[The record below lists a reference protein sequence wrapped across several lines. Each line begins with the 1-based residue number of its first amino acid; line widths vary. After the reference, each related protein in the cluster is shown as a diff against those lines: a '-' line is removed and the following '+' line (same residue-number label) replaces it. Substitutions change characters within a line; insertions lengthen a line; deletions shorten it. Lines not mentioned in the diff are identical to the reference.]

1 MIKIKTSIVSK
12 RALKKFILPIG
23 LKNRSL
29 KMTNHFCINVSLK
42 ICQKWKDIS
51 FYIYIHCSAFI
62 WNVFYWTF
70 FDKFHCP
77 WFLCFL
83 NVRNW
88 NAKKKCIKV
97 FYWSDGKAKSVQLST
112 LVGWRVFSML
122 VFLYFAFSFIANGFL
137 KFFLILWKSFFFK

>member
-1 MIKIKTSIVSK
+1 MMSK
-12 RALKKFILPIG
+12 MEGCKFLH
-23 LKNRSL
+23 LHTLLHLSE
-29 KMTNHFCINVSLK
+29 MC
-42 ICQKWKDIS
+42 
-51 FYIYIHCSAFI
+51 FI
-62 WNVFYWTF
+62 EHY

-137 KFFLILWKSFFFK
+137 KFFLILWKSFFLKNDEMNNWKIKQRHCPFASFFSQKEMTINWLCICWI